1 MHHSL
6 LEKIQ
11 IFQNLPE
18 SEVKALL
25 EAGMVESYPAG
36 SIILNERDQPQSLY
50 IVLEG
55 RAEAFLPKTTERITA
70 VRLCEIPPGHCFAE
84 YAFVDQQPAS
94 ASIRA
99 STDALVFCIGYE
111 TLHTL
116 LEAKVLR
123 RLYLT
128 TVLRVISGEHY
139 ATMAKGK
146 RLDIPYDFE
155 LAALYLDE
163 KGPDGVQ
170 QLLQVFDLRD

>member
-6 LEKIQ
+6 LDKIQ

-18 SEVKALL
+18 SEVKAML

-70 VRLCEIPPGHCFAE
+70 VRLSEIPPGHCFAE
-84 YAFVDQQPAS
+84 YAFIDQQPAS

-116 LEAKVLR
+116 LEANAPVASTIYRNL
-123 RLYLT
+123 LNIL
-128 TVLRVISGEHY
+128 V
-139 ATMAKGK
+139 K
-146 RLDIPYDFE
+146 RLRESNAELDLFSLSFE
-155 LAALYLDE
+155 
-163 KGPDGVQ
+163 
-170 QLLQVFDLRD
+170 

>member
-1 MHHSL
+1 MHHSVL
-6 LEKIQ
+6 DKIQ

-18 SEVKALL
+18 SEVEKLL

-116 LEAKVLR
+116 LEANTPVASTIYRNL
-123 RLYLT
+123 LSIL
-128 TVLRVISGEHY
+128 V
-139 ATMAKGK
+139 K
-146 RLDIPYDFE
+146 RLRESNAELDLFSLSFE
-155 LAALYLDE
+155 
-163 KGPDGVQ
+163 
-170 QLLQVFDLRD
+170 